1 MFGRAGIGR
10 KIVILLVAM
19 LVITAGAVILVNRVF
34 FQRTMRRQLSEYQLP
49 LVSETALAS
58 VTGKI
63 LTVSD
68 ALHLLAINP
77 HLQHWM
83 RAGEPESGDDDI
95 YRLAESLIETYDTLG
110 ANFISDHTRKYLDVL
125 DGKRYLRHVREEDDW
140 FFGFRDSGQKVGIVI
155 YVNDP
160 DWGTKAFI
168 NERVELDGAYRGIM
182 SASIDLEDMAK
193 QLNSMKVGDHG
204 AAFVVNEAGMIR
216 FIRNKDLIGQ
226 QVEALAQA
234 YRDNWTAITG
244 NDAFSFTYTRDGDDR
259 IVVTR
264 RIPVLN
270 WYLICEVS
278 SAEFESQMRGSLA
291 LTIVLSLVLLLVGSV
306 AGVLFA
312 RSITKPV
319 ERVTADLEGNAD
331 RMAARA
337 DDIATASAALDTGV
351 QSQESAVD
359 DTSAAVR
366 ELSAAIAGN
375 AESVQGAESAMRVCD
390 DTVRDGFDAIK
401 RMTGAMTT
409 ISDSS
414 EQIRN
419 IINTIEGISFQTN
432 LLALNAAVEAS
443 RAGEAGKGFAVVA
456 DEVRNLAGRSAQAT
470 KDTTQLI
477 SDTIDRIGEGNAIA
491 QSLEEQFK
499 AIITSLDDVR
509 AMLDKISRSTGE
521 QSGSISS
528 ITSAMAKV
536 DSISNDTAKQS
547 AAMTAISGDLATLV
561 DNLRRNIDDLGSILA
576 KRPK

>member
-1 MFGRAGIGR
+1 MFGKAGIGR

-58 VTGKI
+58 VTSRI

-77 HLQHWM
+77 HLQNWM
-83 RAGEPESGDDDI
+83 RAGEPESGDEDI
-95 YRLAESLIETYDTLG
+95 YRLAESLIATYGTLG

-125 DGKRYLRHVREEDDW
+125 EGKRYLRHVGEGDDW
-140 FFGFRDSGQKVGIVI
+140 FFGFRDSGQQVSIVI
-155 YVNDP
+155 YVND
-160 DWGTKAFI
+160 DTWGTKAFI
-168 NERVELDGAYRGIM
+168 NERLELDGAYRGII
-182 SASIDLEDMAK
+182 SASIDLEDMAN
-193 QLNSMKVGDHG
+193 QLNNMKVGDHG
-204 AAFVVNEAGMIR
+204 AAFIVNETGMLR
-216 FIRNKDLIGQ
+216 FIRDKQLIGQ

-234 YRDNWTAITG
+234 YRDNWHAITG
-244 NDAFSFTYTRDGDDR
+244 NDTFSFTYARDGDDR
-259 IVVTR
+259 IVITR

-291 LTIVLSLVLLLVGSV
+291 LTIALSLVLILVGSV
-306 AGVLFA
+306 AGMLFA
-312 RSITKPV
+312 RSITRPV

-337 DDIATASAALDTGV
+337 EDIATASAALDTGV
-351 QSQESAVD
+351 QSQETVVD
-359 DTSAAVR
+359 DTSSAVQ

-375 AESVQGAESAMRVCD
+375 AGSVQGAESAMRVCD
-390 DTVRDGFDAIK
+390 ENVRDGFDAIK
-401 RMTGAMTT
+401 RMSGAMTA
-409 ISDSS
+409 INNSS

-419 IINTIEGISFQTN
+419 IIGTIEGISFQTN

-491 QSLEEQFK
+491 QSLEEQFR
-499 AIITSLDDVR
+499 AIIASLDDVR
-509 AMLDKISRSTGE
+509 AMLDKISHSTGE

-547 AAMTAISGDLATLV
+547 NAMTAISSDLATLV
-561 DNLRRNIDDLGSILA
+561 NNLRRNIDDLGSILA
-576 KRPK
+576 KRVD